1 MPKATKVPAAS
12 IWKEVQ
18 QLNPW
23 LAGDEGRDAL
33 GEVLPPKW
41 RLVSAEQQQVAGA
54 LYVDVLGKATS
65 GEMVVIEAQLGQS
78 NHDHLGKLVTYAAIY
93 QAGAAVWIVGEAR
106 PEHQQAIN
114 ALNQGG
120 LAEFFLIKLDAVRV
134 ADSPP
139 APLLTLIAGPTADL
153 QTAGKV
159 KAALKS
165 QDTRRL
171 EFWEALLP
179 EAAIQV
185 DPKFAA
191 KKARATTRMG
201 IPTDRVAVRYV
212 VGLQQHTTSVELV
225 VLAGRKGKYGDA
237 SVVMSEI
244 KTSAAAIQQVV
255 GKQSLDWISSS
266 SRARLRIALA
276 GGGYDDPESWPAV
289 RSRVIASLAR
299 LIQATGPV
307 LKSLRSRAVAHPG
320 SEAVAGAEEEE
331 EEDEA

>member
-1 MPKATKVPAAS
+1 
-12 IWKEVQ
+12 
-18 QLNPW
+18 
-23 LAGDEGRDAL
+23 
-33 GEVLPPKW
+33 
-41 RLVSAEQQQVAGA
+41 
-54 LYVDVLGKATS
+54 
-65 GEMVVIEAQLGQS
+65 MVVIEAQLGQS